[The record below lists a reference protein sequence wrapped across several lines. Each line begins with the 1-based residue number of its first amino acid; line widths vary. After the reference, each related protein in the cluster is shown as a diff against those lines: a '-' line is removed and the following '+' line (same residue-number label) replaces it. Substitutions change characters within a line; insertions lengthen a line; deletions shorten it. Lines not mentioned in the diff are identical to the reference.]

1 MIRNEETYTQV
12 LEFRKR
18 GFTYSEIAKICGV
31 SKSTVSNYL
40 SKKKFS
46 KQVAKD
52 NSERAAKENKKRMQL
67 LNTARTGER
76 KTRYAEAVRSA
87 ETEYKH
93 YKNSPLFIA
102 GLMLYL
108 SDGDTKDTSR
118 IRLTT
123 QHKDAHRIFGTFLKD
138 FLGVEAEQVSFWL
151 LLYTGMEEAKEMKW
165 WSRHIRLSVSHFG
178 KTQFVSQQSKK
189 KILHHG
195 TGNTIIVSTV
205 LKHKLNRWIEL
216 ATKELGK

>member
-40 SKKKFS
+40 AKKKFS
-46 KQVAKD
+46 KQVTKD

-67 LNTARTGER
+67 LNSAR
-76 KTRYAEAVRSA
+76 KTERQTHYKEAVRSA

-93 YKNSPLFIA
+93 YKHAPLFTA

-108 SDGDTKDTSR
+108 SQGDMKDSSR

-123 QHKDAHRIFGTFLKD
+123 QNKDAHRIFITFLKE
-138 FLGVEAEQVSFWL
+138 FLGVEHDQLSFWL
-151 LLYTGMEEAKEMKW
+151 LLYAGMEETREMKW
-165 WSRHIRLSVSHFG
+165 WSRQIHLSVTHFG
-178 KTQFVSQQSKK
+178 KTQFVTQKSKK

-195 TGNTIIVSTV
+195 TGNILANNTV
-205 LKHKLNRWIEL
+205 LKKKLLRWIALSLNEL
-216 ATKELGK
+216 